1 MGHPTDGILLI
12 DKARDETSFDVIRLI
27 RHILPDRKIGHA
39 GTLDPLATGLL
50 IILLG
55 QGTKLSR
62 WIMSCEKVYEGVLKL
77 GVETDTLDST
87 GKITA
92 EYPVPPLTLEELI
105 RAGQS
110 LTGEIE
116 QKPPR
121 FSAVKVAGQRAYRLA
136 RKGTAFDLPKR
147 RVFIESLKVLSM
159 DLPQVTIRVRC
170 SAGTYVRSL
179 FADLGRKVGTGA
191 HMTALRRK
199 ASGHFFV
206 EKAVAS
212 ELLCRDSNA
221 AVLEREVI
229 PLNRA
234 LPDMVELKVNASLA
248 RKIKQGYY
256 PAAKELLDGN
266 RMWNGM
272 SEYVKITKDE
282 ELIAVARMWDAK
294 TQGITTRLLRVFH

>member
-1 MGHPTDGILLI
+1 MGHPSDGILLV
-12 DKARDETSFDVIRLI
+12 DKAGGETSFDVIRRI
-27 RHILPDRKIGHA
+27 RHILPGRKIGHA

-55 QGTKLSR
+55 QGTKLCQ
-62 WIMSCEKVYEGVLKL
+62 WIMLHEKVYEGVLKL

-92 EYPVPPLTLEELI
+92 EYPVPSLTLEELAS
-105 RAGQS
+105 AGRQ
-110 LTGEIE
+110 LTGKIE

-147 RVFIESLKVLSM
+147 QVFVRSLKILSM

-199 ASGHFFV
+199 ASGQFFV
-206 EKAVAS
+206 ENAITS
-212 ELLCRDSNA
+212 ESLCRELNT
-221 AVLEREVI
+221 AVLEGEVI
-229 PLNRA
+229 PLSRA
-234 LPDMVELKVNASLA
+234 LPDMMELKVNGVLA
-248 RKIKQGYY
+248 RKIRQGYR
-256 PAAKELLDGN
+256 PAGEELLSGD
-266 RMWNGM
+266 RRWNGV
-272 SEYVKITKDE
+272 SEHVKITKDE
-282 ELIAVARMWDAK
+282 ELIAVARIYDAK
-294 TQGITTRLLRVFH
+294 TKGMTTRLLRVFH

>member
-12 DKARDETSFDVIRLI
+12 DKARGETSFDVIRRI
-27 RHILPDRKIGHA
+27 RHILPGRKIGHA

-55 QGTKLSR
+55 QGTKLSQ
-62 WIMSCEKVYEGVLKL
+62 WIMSCEKLYEGVLKL

-92 EYPVPPLTLEELI
+92 EYPVPPLTLEDLTG
-105 RAGQS
+105 AGQL

-121 FSAVKVAGQRAYRLA
+121 FSAVKVSGQRAYRLA
-136 RKGTAFDLPKR
+136 RKGAAFDLPKR
-147 RVFIESLKVLSM
+147 QVFVESLQVLSM

-191 HMTALRRK
+191 HMTALRRE

-221 AVLEREVI
+221 AVLESEVI

-234 LPDMVELKVNASLA
+234 LPDMVELKVNGSLA
-248 RKIKQGYY
+248 QKIRQGYH
-256 PAAKELLDGN
+256 PAAKELLNGN
-266 RMWNGM
+266 RMWNGV

-282 ELIAVARMWDAK
+282 ELIAVASVSDAK
-294 TQGITTRLLRVFH
+294 TQDMTTRLLRVFH